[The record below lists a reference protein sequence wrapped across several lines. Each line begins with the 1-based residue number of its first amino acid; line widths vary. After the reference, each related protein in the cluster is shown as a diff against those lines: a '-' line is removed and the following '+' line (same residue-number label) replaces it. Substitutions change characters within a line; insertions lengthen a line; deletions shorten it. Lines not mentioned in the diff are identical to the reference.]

1 MAKIPM
7 GNFGNA
13 MPQVQR
19 IQMPQ
24 DQSGQMIAGALQNIG
39 NTAGQISQ
47 QRDEQ
52 QRHQEV
58 SAKNLEL
65 YNNQLQA
72 KEGQLKLDETLT
84 GDFSDK
90 VSEIKNRV
98 GNGEINA
105 KQADE
110 ELNTWSSERFN
121 QLKPIYRDTLSK
133 IYNAIGI
140 PTSIVSDPLLCRYNF
155 EPMSKKGRSWVS
167 VILMYQP
174 E

>member
-1 MAKIPM
+1 MARIPM

-13 MPQVQR
+13 MPQVER

-24 DQSGQMIAGALQNIG
+24 DQSGQMIAGALQNAG
-39 NTAGQISQ
+39 NTISQ
-47 QRDEQ
+47 IAQKRDEQ
-52 QRHQEV
+52 QRQQEV

-121 QLKPIYRDTLSK
+121 QLKTDLPGHAQQDLQRYWDSNVNRQRSAFMPLQLRADEQKGAVLGLSL
-133 IYNAIGI
+133 IHI
-140 PTSIVSDPLLCRYNF
+140 
-155 EPMSKKGRSWVS
+155 
-167 VILMYQP
+167 
-174 E
+174 